1 MTRKQTTARRRAVTF
16 AAGFGAAAALLL
28 VATTGTAAEFEPDPR
43 LAPAEMMPLADKT
56 ILNDVARVG
65 DRYIAVGMRGHVL
78 ASDDGK
84 TWTQKPVPTRTML
97 VTVAFPT
104 NKVGYAAGHDGAIIK
119 TNDGGATWELLR
131 FDPAENRPPII
142 YDLFFPTADIGFA
155 VGSYG
160 LMLRTD
166 DGGKNWELLEPDFAS
181 WIGYHNSAIVP
192 FSRTG
197 LLIVGERG
205 IAARS
210 NDRGKTWEMLA
221 SPYTGS
227 FFGAV
232 ADGKGGALVHG
243 MRGRA
248 YRIADI
254 MAVPTID
261 ATTYDPFSAENV
273 EDADKMAEMGWS
285 RIAPVTEE
293 SFFASNKI
301 PGGGAVLVGNAGTI
315 VTTDKAM
322 TQLTLKP
329 NPLGDTLAAALPVG
343 DKFLM
348 VGRQGV
354 EWH

>member
-1 MTRKQTTARRRAVTF
+1 MGTRDKAARKRAVTF

-28 VATTGTAAEFEPDPR
+28 VATTNNAAEFEPDPR
-43 LAPAEMMPLADKT
+43 LAPAEVMPLADKR

-84 TWTQKPVPTRTML
+84 NWTQKPVPTRTML

-104 NKVGYAAGHDGAIIK
+104 NKVGYAAGHDGTIIK
-119 TNDGGATWELLR
+119 TSDGGETWELLR
-131 FDPAENRPPII
+131 FDPVPNRPPII
-142 YDLFFPTADIGFA
+142 YDLFFPTATVGFA

-160 LMLRTD
+160 LMLRTT
-166 DGGKNWELLEPDFAS
+166 DGGENWELLEPDFAS
-181 WIGYHNSAIVP
+181 YIGYHNSAIVP
-192 FSRTG
+192 FSRNG

-210 NDRGKTWEMLA
+210 LDRGKTWEMLA

-243 MRGRA
+243 MRGRV

-254 MAVPTID
+254 KAVPAID

-273 EDADKMAEMGWS
+273 EDPDMMAEMGWS
-285 RIAPVTEE
+285 RITPVTEE
-293 SFFASNKI
+293 SFFASSKL
-301 PGGGAVLVGNAGTI
+301 PGGGAVLVGNAGAI
-315 VTTDKAM
+315 ATTNAAM
-322 TQLTLKP
+322 TQLKLKP

-343 DKFLM
+343 GKFLM
-348 VGRQGV
+348 VGRRGV

>member
-1 MTRKQTTARRRAVTF
+1 MNSRDKAARKRAVTF
-16 AAGFGAAAALLL
+16 AAGFGAAMALLV
-28 VATTGTAAEFEPDPR
+28 VATTSSAAEFEPDPR
-43 LAPAEMMPLADKT
+43 LAPAEIMPLAAHR

-78 ASDDGK
+78 ASNDGK
-84 TWTQKPVPTRTML
+84 TWTQKQVPTRTML
-97 VTVAFPT
+97 VAVAFPT

-119 TNDGGATWELLR
+119 TSDGGETWELLR
-131 FDPAENRPPII
+131 FDPAPNRPPII
-142 YDLFFPTADIGFA
+142 YDLYFPTADTGFA

-160 LMLRTD
+160 LMLRTT
-166 DGGKNWELLEPDFAS
+166 DGGANWERLEPDFAS
-181 WIGYHNSAIVP
+181 YIGYHNSAITAFAP
-192 FSRTG
+192 NS

-210 NDRGKTWEMLA
+210 TDGGDSWEMLA

-248 YRIADI
+248 YRVADV
-254 MAVPTID
+254 MAIPAID
-261 ATTYDPFSAENV
+261 ATAYDPFSAQNV
-273 EDADKMAEMGWS
+273 EDPAAMAEMGWT
-285 RIAPVTEE
+285 RITPVTEE
-293 SFFASNKI
+293 SFFASSALPN
-301 PGGGAVLVGNAGTI
+301 GGAVLVGNAGTI
-315 VTTDKAM
+315 VTTDKTM
-322 TQLTLKP
+322 TKLTLKP

-343 DKFLM
+343 DRFLM

>member
-1 MTRKQTTARRRAVTF
+1 MGSRDKAARKRAVTF

-28 VATTGTAAEFEPDPR
+28 VVTTGAAKSFEPDPR
-43 LAPAEMMPLADKT
+43 LAPAEIMPLAQHR

-84 TWTQKPVPTRTML
+84 TWAQKPVPVRSML

-119 TNDGGATWELLR
+119 TSDGGETWELLR
-131 FDPAENRPPII
+131 FDPAPNRPPII
-142 YDLFFPTADIGFA
+142 YDLYFPTADTGFA

-160 LMLRTD
+160 LMLKTA
-166 DGGKNWELLEPDFAS
+166 DGGQSWDLLEPDFATY
-181 WIGYHNSAIVP
+181 IGYHNSAIVP
-192 FSRTG
+192 FADNG

-210 NDRGKTWEMLA
+210 ADGGETWEMLA

-232 ADGKGGALVHG
+232 ADGQGGALVHG

-254 MAVPTID
+254 KAVPAID
-261 ATTYDPFSAENV
+261 ATAYDPFSAENV
-273 EDADKMAEMGWS
+273 EDPNKMAEMGWS
-285 RIAPVTEE
+285 RIEPVTEE
-293 SFFASNKI
+293 SFFASSKL

-322 TQLTLKP
+322 TKLTLKP

-343 DKFLM
+343 GKFLM